1 MIGARRKSSIVFI
14 GTSLPRICGLATF
27 SQDLIREFVNIPD
40 FNPPSVVAVNDHHKR
55 YIYAKAVI
63 AQIDQQTR
71 QDYVLA
77 AEKINYASV
86 DLAIIQHEFGI
97 YGGASGEYILDLAQA
112 LTVPFMV
119 ILHTVLQAPTAK
131 QKHIVSRLSQLSVKT
146 VTMAH
151 NTVADL
157 ITTYRLDPTKISV
170 IRHGVPSMTTESRDV
185 LKRQAGFDH
194 RTIISTFGFLSPGK
208 GIEYAIQA
216 MSQVVQRH
224 PKAHYL
230 VLGETHP
237 VVREERGE
245 VYRHHL
251 LALASTLNLKNH
263 VTFVNRLLTNQEIA
277 ESLVASDL
285 CLTPY
290 LGKDQAVSGT
300 LAYDIGYGRAVIST
314 PYRYAT
320 EMLAEGRGRLSAFRN
335 SAVLAENIID
345 LLDHASIKLDM
356 ETKAQMLGQ
365 TMRWSEIALTYA
377 ALFRQHLPHQT
388 HYGRML

>member
-1 MIGARRKSSIVFI
+1 MIGAQRKSSVVFI

-27 SQDLIREFVNIPD
+27 SQDLIREFVRIPD
-40 FNPPSVVAVNDHHKR
+40 FNPPRVVAVNDHHKR
-55 YIYAKAVI
+55 YIYAKSVI

-86 DLAIIQHEFGI
+86 DLAIVQHEFGI
-97 YGGASGEYILDLAQA
+97 YGGASGEYILDLVQA

-131 QKHIVSRLSQLSVKT
+131 QKQIVSQLSQRSVKT

-157 ITTYRLDPTKISV
+157 ITTYQLEPAKISV
-170 IRHGVPSMTTESRDV
+170 IPHGVPSMTTESRDV

-194 RTIISTFGFLSPGK
+194 QSLISTFGFLSPGK
-208 GIEYAIQA
+208 GVEYAIQA

-237 VVREERGE
+237 VVKEERGE
-245 VYRHHL
+245 VYRNHL
-251 LALASTLNLKNH
+251 LGLVSTLNLKNH
-263 VTFVNRLLTNQEIA
+263 VTFINRLLTNQEIV

-290 LGKDQAVSGT
+290 LGKDQAGSGT
-300 LAYDIGYGRAVIST
+300 LAYDIVYGRAVIST

-335 SAVLAENIID
+335 SSALAENIID
-345 LLDHASIKLDM
+345 LLDHASLKLDM
-356 ETKAQMLGQ
+356 ETKAQRLGQ

-377 ALFRQHLPHQT
+377 ALFRQHLPRQT
-388 HYGRML
+388 FYGRML